1 MPLLVPVLVG
11 LLLFLVSLGLG
22 ELSSELFAE
31 SGDVFVSLDVIPPD
45 AFVEFPVADWAEVAR
60 MSVGLLEVVGALLE
74 ALVPGAVSKAEHV
87 SQLVGGDLANSHEH
101 GIFFLLLG
109 LVLLVS
115 KLFGESMDT
124 LDSTERWDSVSE
136 AVIAEALGEEI
147 DISEGEDSNCIRL
160 GLLDW
165 ANDLVED
172 ANGIVLLLS
181 MAVGLSSKE
190 SQRNSIEDVLG
201 DIWKDFNF
209 ARLELGLEPLL
220 QVSFQ
225 GLS

>member
-1 MPLLVPVLVG
+1 
-11 LLLFLVSLGLG
+11 
-22 ELSSELFAE
+22 
-31 SGDVFVSLDVIPPD
+31 
-45 AFVEFPVADWAEVAR
+45 
-60 MSVGLLEVVGALLE
+60 
-74 ALVPGAVSKAEHV
+74 
-87 SQLVGGDLANSHEH
+87 
-101 GIFFLLLG
+101 
-109 LVLLVS
+109 
-115 KLFGESMDT
+115 MDT

-201 DIWKDFNF
+201 DIWEDFNF